1 MSRISVILIVLLSTV
16 FVGCK
21 INYGFSGASVDYNEV
36 KTYSV
41 EFFPN
46 YAPLAQPTL
55 SQEFTEAL
63 RNIFL
68 NQTKLDLVKNNGD
81 LQFSGKIIDYRTAP
95 VSIQASEVAAQN
107 RLTVTVS
114 VIFVNTKDETKNFEQ
129 SFSQYIDYDSQ
140 KPLSEVEGEL
150 ISQVNELL
158 VQDIFN
164 KSVSDW

>member
-1 MSRISVILIVLLSTV
+1 MSRISILLIALASTI
-16 FVGCK
+16 FTGCK

-41 EFFPN
+41 DFFPN

-68 NQTKLDLVKNNGD
+68 NQTKLDLTKQDGD
-81 LQFSGKIIDYRTAP
+81 LQFSGKIVDYRTAP

-114 VIFVNTKDETKNFEQ
+114 VVFVNTKDDTKNFEQ
-129 SFSQYIDYDSQ
+129 SFSQFIDYDSQ
-140 KPLSEVEGEL
+140 RPLSEVEGEL

-164 KSVSDW
+164 QAVSDW

>member
-1 MSRISVILIVLLSTV
+1 MNRTAIILIALISTV
-16 FVGCK
+16 YVGCK
-21 INYGFSGASVDYNEV
+21 VNYGFSGASVDYNEV

-41 EFFPN
+41 DFFPN
-46 YAPLAQPTL
+46 YAPLAQPTM
-55 SQEFTEAL
+55 SQQFTEAL

-68 NQTKLDLVKNNGD
+68 NQTKLDLVKKDGD
-81 LQFSGKIIDYRTAP
+81 LQFSGKITDYRTAP
-95 VSIQASEVAAQN
+95 ISIQASELAAQN
-107 RLTVTVS
+107 RLTVAVS
-114 VIFVNTKDETKNFEQ
+114 VVFVNNKDESKNFEQ

-140 KPLSEVEGEL
+140 KPLSEVEDEL

>member
-1 MSRISVILIVLLSTV
+1 M
-16 FVGCK
+16 
-21 INYGFSGASVDYNEV
+21 NYGFSGASVDYNEV

-41 EFFPN
+41 DFFPN

-55 SQEFTEAL
+55 SQAFTEAL
-63 RNIFL
+63 RDIFL
-68 NQTKLDLVKNNGD
+68 NQTKLDLIKKDGD
-81 LQFSGKIIDYRTAP
+81 LQFSGKITGYRTAP
-95 VSIQASEVAAQN
+95 ISIQASEVAAQN
-107 RLTVTVS
+107 RLTVTIS
-114 VIFVNTKDETKNFEQ
+114 VVFVNTKDDTKNFEQ

-140 KPLSEVEGEL
+140 KPLSDAEDEL